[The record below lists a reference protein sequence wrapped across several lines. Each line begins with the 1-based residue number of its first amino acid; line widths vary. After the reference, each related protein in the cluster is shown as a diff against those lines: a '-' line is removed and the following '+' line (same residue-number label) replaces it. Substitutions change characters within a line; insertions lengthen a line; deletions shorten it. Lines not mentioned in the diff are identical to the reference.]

1 MIIKAPNIG
10 RMLVIL
16 PSYCWM
22 VIFCMM
28 PLLIVFCISFSG
40 VIEGVPPYKL
50 FFGLDQA
57 GGFSIKP
64 VLDSY
69 SLIISDSLYLRAY
82 FTSLKLALISTIL
95 ILLIGYPIA
104 YGIVKAPHNWRN
116 ILLLFVIIPFWSSML
131 IRVYAWIT
139 ILKGNGLLNQW
150 LMSMGIISEPLVI
163 MNTEFAVILGIVY
176 SYLPFMILPLYSAL
190 EKINPSLIEAASDLG
205 CPPFSAFV
213 QITLPLS
220 LPGIIAGSMLVFI
233 PAVGEFVIPDLLGG
247 SKIMTIGKVLWNEFF
262 LNRDWPTAAAV
273 TTLMTLVIILP
284 VVFVQH
290 LLAKKGNIDG
300 R

>member
-1 MIIKAPNIG
+1 MKIKKIN
-10 RMLVIL
+10 RLFVTL
-16 PSYCWM
+16 PSYSWM
-22 VIFCMM
+22 VIFCLM
-28 PLLIVFCISFSG
+28 PLLIVFCISCSG

-50 FFGLDQA
+50 FFWFDGED
-57 GGFSIKP
+57 GFGIKP
-64 VLDSY
+64 VLESY
-69 SLIISDSLYLRAY
+69 SLLFTDSLYLRAY
-82 FTSLKLALISTIL
+82 ITSLKLASISTFIIL
-95 ILLIGYPIA
+95 IIAYPIA

-116 ILLLFVIIPFWSSML
+116 ILLLFVIIPFWSSLL

-150 LMSMGIISEPLVI
+150 LMSMGFIHEPLVI
-163 MNTEFAVILGIVY
+163 MNTEPAVILGIVY

-190 EKINPSLIEAASDLG
+190 EKINPSLIEAATDLG
-205 CPPFSAFV
+205 CPPFSAFL

-220 LPGIIAGSMLVFI
+220 IPGIIAGSMLVFI

-262 LNRDWPTAAAV
+262 LNRDWPAAAAV
-273 TTLMTLVIILP
+273 TTVMTFVIILP

-290 LLAKKGNIDG
+290 IIAKKGSMDE